1 MDWQSPSGVSSKVLM
16 PRLGCEGVLSL
27 QLRCW
32 WVELELGSAEFGG
45 KSGTSMIMG
54 QKTNGNI
61 GWSLQTKIVGVILLG
76 GGPWL
81 LCRAYGSTLG
91 WKDCK

>member
-1 MDWQSPSGVSSKVLM
+1 M
-16 PRLGCEGVLSL
+16 
-27 QLRCW
+27 
-32 WVELELGSAEFGG
+32 ELELGSAEFVG
-45 KSGTSMIMG
+45 KSGTSMIMR

-61 GWSLQTKIVGVILLG
+61 GWSLQTKIVRVILWG

-81 LCRAYGSTLG
+81 VCRACGSTLG

>member
-1 MDWQSPSGVSSKVLM
+1 M
-16 PRLGCEGVLSL
+16 
-27 QLRCW
+27 
-32 WVELELGSAEFGG
+32 ELELGSAEFGG

-61 GWSLQTKIVGVILLG
+61 GLSLQIKRIGVILLG
-76 GGPWL
+76 GSPWL